1 MKFNIEEIQIGK
13 QIWSISNLGLLTFR
27 NGDAI
32 TEAKSEDEW
41 HNLYNK
47 KMPACAFLDYKK
59 SKSKNEGLIYNGYAI
74 TDMRNLAPEG
84 WRLPAKKDW
93 EILAKFLK
101 EDEAKKI
108 KSVNGWQSGGNG
120 DGSTAFN
127 ALPNFSMNPDGV
139 FREMENQGMYTEFF
153 TTNESKNILGGLCLD
168 HVILEDW
175 KSYFNYEAKSAAY
188 GAAVRLIKE

>member
-13 QIWSISNLGLLTFR
+13 QIWSISNLGLFTFR

-108 KSVNGWQSGGNG
+108 
-120 DGSTAFN
+120 F
-127 ALPNFSMNPDGV
+127 
-139 FREMENQGMYTEFF
+139 ENLYAQKLMTLYRSKFKFATKKVSYEEFL
-153 TTNESKNILGGLCLD
+153 KG
-168 HVILEDW
+168 
-175 KSYFNYEAKSAAY
+175 
-188 GAAVRLIKE
+188 

>member
-1 MKFNIEEIQIGK
+1 MKIHIEEIQIGK
-13 QIWSISNLGLLTFR
+13 QIWSSSNLGVFTFR

-32 TEAKSEDEW
+32 AEVKGEDEW
-41 HNLYNK
+41 HNLCNE
-47 KMPACAFLDYKK
+47 KMPAYAYLDYKK
-59 SKSKNEGLIYNGYAI
+59 SKKGGIIYNGYAI
-74 TDMRNLAPEG
+74 TDLRNLAPEG

-93 EILAKFLK
+93 EALAKFLK
-101 EDEAKKI
+101 EDEATKI

-120 DGSTAFN
+120 DGSTAFD

-139 FREMENQGMYTEFF
+139 FREKEDQGMYTEFF

-175 KSYFNYEAKSAAY
+175 KSFIGYEAKSAAY